1 MKKLSFMAV
10 LALSTMLTACS
21 SGGSGGGTSFVPT
34 TSLPDGSTV
43 PESGTS
49 IQTVNNSQRRTAN
62 YENAVEAVGGTASGI
77 AVLASATSTGNT
89 TTEEVNNA
97 YSNMN
102 KILVNQDFTNATK
115 EDILLSLAMAGE
127 DIEGLKD
134 KSLDDIKTAAQDL
147 AIKSKA
153 EDVYARLGTE
163 RNLSLKDIT
172 FYDVDE
178 GVFKDGSKYTF
189 IIDKNGNLIGLKE
202 TDDFGASV
210 LEFNKIGNGKYKI
223 DKALVNYGFQYMVD
237 GYPEGVGTEITMS
250 KTATLDEIKK
260 AFKTSANASWKS
272 QLSDDV
278 MNGMLAWIDGLTMA
292 DLQGSEEEQEGKG
305 INFGYSEPCAD
316 SATITYGSIGKDL
329 GLKYADFGIITYD
342 IKLGNETDKD
352 TALFYGGYD
361 KLSAKA
367 SDLPQVDTEMNF
379 EGKALAHVWAGH
391 KDPDN
396 DIETSKLYNG
406 TADLTF
412 KDGKETLVADFTD
425 WHKVTVETNAYS
437 SGYDINVS
445 GTAKDTT
452 YALENPYLAG
462 ADIRYYGENPKNPDE
477 VVGTAYFWG
486 DNDTHWV
493 DTEMVF
499 GATRK

>member
-1 MKKLSFMAV
+1 
-10 LALSTMLTACS
+10 
-21 SGGSGGGTSFVPT
+21 
-34 TSLPDGSTV
+34 
-43 PESGTS
+43 
-49 IQTVNNSQRRTAN
+49 
-62 YENAVEAVGGTASGI
+62 
-77 AVLASATSTGNT
+77 
-89 TTEEVNNA
+89 
-97 YSNMN
+97 MN

-134 KSLDDIKTAAQDL
+134 KSLDDIKTAAQSS
-147 AIKSKA
+147 AIQSKA
-153 EDVYARLGTE
+153 EDIYAKLGTE
-163 RNLSLKDIT
+163 RNLSLKDVT
-172 FYDVDE
+172 FYDAEYAFDKADSA
-178 GVFKDGSKYTF
+178 VFNF
-189 IIDKNGNLIGLKE
+189 IIDKDGNLTGLQE

-210 LEFNKIGNGKYKI
+210 MKFNRIGDGKYKI
-223 DKALVNYGFQYMVD
+223 DKALVNYGFLYMVD

-260 AFKTSANASWKS
+260 ALKTSAEAKWNGG
-272 QLSDDV
+272 LSDDV
-278 MNGMLAWIDGLTMA
+278 MNAMLAWIDGLTMA

-379 EGKALAHVWAGH
+379 EGKALAQVWADH
-391 KDPDN
+391 KGT
-396 DIETSKLYNG
+396 DIETLKLYDG

-412 KDGKETLVADFTD
+412 KDGKETLVADFAD
-425 WHKVTVETNAYS
+425 WHKVTIETNKSAY
-437 SGYDINVS
+437 SGYDISVS
-445 GTAKDTT
+445 GTATDAAYT
-452 YALENPYLAG
+452 LENPDLAV
-462 ADIRYYGENPKNPDE
+462 ADIKYYGENPKNPDE
-477 VVGTAYFWG
+477 VVGSATFWG
-486 DNDTHWV
+486 DNNTHWV
-493 DTEMVF
+493 DAEMVF
-499 GATRK
+499 GGTRKQ